1 MHLCC
6 QNTRFGWVCPAVYEC
21 QAWVLR
27 RARVPPKAFRLC
39 FGAVNFYIFM
49 PESKRIVADNE
60 IIVLLAQSSRQALP
74 VIVDKYGD
82 ALFGILTKMVG
93 AKELAEDLLQ
103 EALVKV
109 WKNADS
115 YDPSRGRL
123 FTWLLGIVRNT
134 AIDYLR
140 IQKNQF
146 QRQSVSLDNP
156 VYSQGIQSITDHGAA
171 AFDSGLI
178 DTINKLD
185 EKYRQVI
192 DLLYLQGYTQQE
204 ATDLLGIPLGTV
216 KTRALAAIR
225 ELRKL
230 LGDKDLVLL
239 LLLDQWID
247 LLH

>member
-1 MHLCC
+1 M
-6 QNTRFGWVCPAVYEC
+6 
-21 QAWVLR
+21 
-27 RARVPPKAFRLC
+27 
-39 FGAVNFYIFM
+39 
-49 PESKRIVADNE
+49 
-60 IIVLLAQSSRQALP
+60 AQSSPQALP
-74 VIVDKYGD
+74 AIVAKYGD
-82 ALFGILTKMVG
+82 TLFGVLTRMVG
-93 AKELAEDLLQ
+93 SKELAEDLLQ

-109 WKNADS
+109 WKNTQS
-115 YDPSRGRL
+115 YDASRGRL
-123 FTWLLGIVRNT
+123 FTWLLGITRNT

-140 IQKNQF
+140 VQKNQF

-156 VYSQGIQSITDHGAA
+156 VYSTGIQSLTAEGTPAIDA
-171 AFDSGLI
+171 GLI

-216 KTRALAAIR
+216 KTRALAAVR

-230 LGDKDLVLL
+230 LGDKDWAWL
-239 LLLDQWID
+239 LLLDQWVD